1 MRLIETD
8 DGYIPIDRIV
18 RIFDRND
25 GTMLVQWFNGFA
37 VEESIAKITRKTSAN
52 HRVTLSAPGLEL
64 KLVPASRAGKN

>member
-37 VEESIAKITRKTSAN
+37 VEESIAKIKRKTSPN
-52 HRVTLSAPGLEL
+52 HRVTLSAPGVEL
-64 KLVPASRAGKN
+64 KLVSVSRAGKN